1 MLSAHSL
8 LFQAYRTKQVSTEKF
23 LRHFLVFNQSIIILE
38 ALGTYS
44 KAISEL
50 FGEMEE
56 INNYFKKTVPP
67 VVPNIRS
74 GKNRFRNGVI
84 EVRNVSYQYTHK
96 NKIALKNVSPLKYNL
111 EKKIAFV
118 GHSGSGKSTM
128 AKLLTK
134 FLPLTIG
141 SITINGDDI
150 RQLSLKEIK
159 RNIFFIPQN
168 PRLFNRTLYHNI
180 TYSIKNPPSIKKLLV
195 FLKITN

>member
-1 MLSAHSL
+1 
-8 LFQAYRTKQVSTEKF
+8 
-23 LRHFLVFNQSIIILE
+23 
-38 ALGTYS
+38 
-44 KAISEL
+44 
-50 FGEMEE
+50 
-56 INNYFKKTVPP
+56 
-67 VVPNIRS
+67 
-74 GKNRFRNGVI
+74 
-84 EVRNVSYQYTHK
+84 
-96 NKIALKNVSPLKYNL
+96 
-111 EKKIAFV
+111 
-118 GHSGSGKSTM
+118 M